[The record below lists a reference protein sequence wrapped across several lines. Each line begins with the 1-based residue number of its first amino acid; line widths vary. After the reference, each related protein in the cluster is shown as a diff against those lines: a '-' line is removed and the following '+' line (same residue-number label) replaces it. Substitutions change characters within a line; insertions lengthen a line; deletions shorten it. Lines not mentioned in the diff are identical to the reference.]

1 MYTFW
6 MDNVCL
12 PVTPAKLELKINGAN
27 KTYTLINE
35 GQINLLKTPGL
46 TDISFTASLPWIG
59 SPAYRAERTIY
70 SAPYYLAKLEAL
82 QGKALP
88 FYFIIERSIG
98 SGVSGSNDLKAPMHM
113 LVSLESYTI
122 TEDAKEGQDV
132 SVAVRLKQYRPF
144 GTKTVSVTTD
154 KKTGTTKANIS
165 EKRSA
170 AGKEVAPLYVV
181 QHGDTLS
188 TIAARLL
195 GNSSR
200 WPEIYNLNKN
210 TIEQAAAS
218 NGKGSSLNGAWIF
231 TGTILNI
238 PT

>member
-59 SPAYRAERTIY
+59 SPAYKAAGTIY

-88 FYFIIERSIG
+88 FYFIVERAIG
-98 SGVSGSNDLKAPMHM
+98 SDVSTSNDLKASMHM

-132 SVAVRLKQYRPF
+132 SVAVKLKQYKPF

-195 GNSSR
+195 GSSSR
-200 WPEIYNLNKN
+200 WPEIYSLNKD

-231 TGTILNI
+231 TGTILHI
-238 PT
+238 PG